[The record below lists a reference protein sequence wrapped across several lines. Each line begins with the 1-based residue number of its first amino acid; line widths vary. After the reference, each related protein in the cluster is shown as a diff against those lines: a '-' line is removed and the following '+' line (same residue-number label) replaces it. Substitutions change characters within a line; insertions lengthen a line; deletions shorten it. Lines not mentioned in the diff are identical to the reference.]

1 MGKQVKN
8 YWIAIA
14 LIFLQLLFGCTSSVD
29 ETPDVAL
36 SDISGVW
43 LEYAYLCS
51 DGYFVDI
58 SDTGDCIYF
67 DFSHPNTFNQYTII
81 DGQKEMSMQGT
92 WTFNPETSM
101 AIIKEPR
108 GWDLTISFTFKDAND
123 ATLYIIGKTDNQTRT
138 IKAKRISQ

>member
-1 MGKQVKN
+1 MLHC
-8 YWIAIA
+8 YFL
-14 LIFLQLLFGCTSSVD
+14 LIFLQLLSGCSSSD
-29 ETPDVAL
+29 DDTPDVAL

-67 DFSHPNTFNQYTII
+67 DFARPNTFNQYTIN

-101 AIIKEPR
+101 ASIKEPR
-108 GWDLTISFTFKDAND
+108 GWDLEISFTFKDAND
-123 ATLYIIGKTDNQTRT
+123 ATLYIKGKTDNQTRT

>member
-8 YWIAIA
+8 YWIALA
-14 LIFLQLLFGCTSSVD
+14 LIFLQLLCGCTSSVD

-58 SDTGDCIYF
+58 SDTGDCIYY
-67 DFSHPNTFNQYTII
+67 DFSHPNTFNQYTIN

-92 WTFNPETSM
+92 WTFTPETSM

>member
-8 YWIAIA
+8 YWIALA
-14 LIFLQLLFGCTSSVD
+14 LIFLQLLCGCTSSVD

-58 SDTGDCIYF
+58 SDTGDCIYY

-92 WTFNPETSM
+92 WTFTPETSM